1 MIWVPVMYLCVL
13 EQCEWLQQ
21 QTFYTDKEQCKK
33 VLASKIDWYRD
44 NTYAKVEGICIDV
57 FVTLKDPNKAVKN
70 DKFPQPG

>member
-1 MIWVPVMYLCVL
+1 MYLCVL

-33 VLASKIDWYRD
+33 VLDDRVNWYKS
-44 NTYAKVEGICIDV
+44 NTHAKVEGVCIDV
-57 FVTLKDPNKAVKN
+57 FVTLKDPNKAAKN

>member
-1 MIWVPVMYLCVL
+1 MYLCVL

-33 VLASKIDWYRD
+33 VLNDRVNWYKD
-44 NTYAKVEGICIDV
+44 NTLARVEGICIDV

>member
-1 MIWVPVMYLCVL
+1 MYLCVL

-33 VLASKIDWYRD
+33 VLNDRVDWYKN
-44 NTYAKVEGICIDV
+44 NTLARVEGICIDV

>member
-1 MIWVPVMYLCVL
+1 MYLCVL

-33 VLASKIDWYRD
+33 VLTSKIDWYRD
-44 NTYAKVEGICIDV
+44 NTQARVEGICVDV

>member
-33 VLASKIDWYRD
+33 VLDDRVNWYKE
-44 NTYAKVEGICIDV
+44 NTHAKVEGICVDV
-57 FVTLKDPNKAVKN
+57 FVTLKE
-70 DKFPQPG
+70 PQKVVAK

>member
-1 MIWVPVMYLCVL
+1 MYLCVL

-33 VLASKIDWYRD
+33 VLNDRVNWYKD
-44 NTYAKVEGICIDV
+44 NTQARVEGICVDV

>member
-1 MIWVPVMYLCVL
+1 
-13 EQCEWLQQ
+13 LQQ

-33 VLASKIDWYRD
+33 VLNDRVDWYKN
-44 NTYAKVEGICIDV
+44 NTLARVEGICIDV

>member
-1 MIWVPVMYLCVL
+1 MYLCVL

-33 VLASKIDWYRD
+33 VLNDKVNWYKD
-44 NTYAKVEGICIDV
+44 NTQARVEGICVDV

-70 DKFPQPG
+70 DKFPQFG